1 MYDAEGPLSQN
12 LRMATL
18 FMICGLPGSGKSTL
32 ARQLAD
38 EHRALRLAPD
48 EWMARIVGDGYDEH
62 KRTAIE
68 AIQWELAQRVLVLG
82 VDVILENGFWSRA
95 ERDEYR
101 ARAAELGVA
110 VRLYYLEVSRA
121 ELVRRL
127 ATRNE
132 ALPPAT
138 FRVEPEQLDA
148 WMRSFEPPAL
158 DEEPHRLPTKKAE
171 PLP

>member
-1 MYDAEGPLSQN
+1 MIQN
-12 LRMATL
+12 PRVATL
-18 FMICGLPGSGKSTL
+18 FLICGLPGSGKSTL
-32 ARQLAD
+32 ARELAQ
-38 EHRALRLAPD
+38 EHRALRLVPD
-48 EWMARIVGDGYDEH
+48 EWMARIVGDGYDEQ

-82 VDVILENGFWSRA
+82 LDVILENGFWSRR

-101 ARAAELGVA
+101 TRAAELGVT
-110 VRLYYLEVSRA
+110 VLLYYLEVSRA

-127 ATRNE
+127 VARND
-132 ALPPAT
+132 ALPRDT

-148 WMRSFEPPAL
+148 WARSFEPPTV
-158 DEEPHRLPTKKAE
+158 DEEPHRRLVKDAE